1 MMTGSERRS
10 RWREWGGR
18 LGMLLGGLVVG
29 LVLLEGALRA
39 GALVVRVTGRPL
51 PTTFATDGRRVL
63 STGDSNTYGIYL
75 KGAAQPYPSV
85 FERLWNARHPDRP
98 VEVVNVAYPGT
109 NSSRLRNALP
119 RFLAAAKPDVV
130 TIMAG
135 TNDFWTEPESL
146 APNAEGSAYG
156 GPSWLWRHSR
166 VYRLLFMARRSA
178 EFTLER
184 VEVFD
189 RTGGG
194 FPKGESATFRT
205 AEGTIDL
212 GWDERRSAPGDVL
225 GEARRNLVAITDI
238 VRRHGAEPVFV
249 TYPCEIG
256 FYGSANTLM
265 REAAGQ
271 SGTRLIDV
279 GAALRTRCSDGDC
292 PDVFLPDCHPTALGH
307 EMAAEI
313 LADRWEAAGS

>member
-1 MMTGSERRS
+1 MTRGERRS
-10 RWREWGGR
+10 RWREWGAR

-29 LVLLEGALRA
+29 FVLLEGALRA

-75 KGAAQPYPSV
+75 KGAEQPYPAV
-85 FERLWNARHPDRP
+85 FGRLWSVRHPDRP

-135 TNDFWTEPESL
+135 ANDFWTEPESL
-146 APNAEGSAYG
+146 TPDAEGSASG

-166 VYRLLFMARRSA
+166 VYRLLFMVRRSA
-178 EFTLER
+178 EITIENELL
-184 VEVFD
+184 D
-189 RTGGG
+189 RTGNE
-194 FPKGESATFRT
+194 FPKGGSATFRT
-205 AEGTIDL
+205 PDGTIDL
-212 GWDERRSAPGDVL
+212 GWNERRSEPVDVL
-225 GEARRNLVAITDI
+225 GEARRNLVAITEI

-256 FYGSANTLM
+256 FYWEANTLM

-271 SGTRLIDV
+271 SGTRLIDL
-279 GAALRTRCSDGDC
+279 GAALRTRCPDGHC
-292 PDVFLPDCHPTALGH
+292 PDVLFPDGHPTALGH
-307 EMAAEI
+307 EAAAEI
-313 LADRWEAAGS
+313 LADRWEDADS

>member
-1 MMTGSERRS
+1 MTRGERRS
-10 RWREWGGR
+10 RWREWGAR

-29 LVLLEGALRA
+29 FVLLEGALRA

-75 KGAAQPYPSV
+75 KGAEHPYPAV
-85 FERLWNARHPDRP
+85 FGRLWSVRHPDRP

-135 TNDFWTEPESL
+135 ANDAWTEPEALTPDTEGL
-146 APNAEGSAYG
+146 ASG
-156 GPSWLWRHSR
+156 GQSWLWRHSR

-178 EFTLER
+178 EITLER
-184 VEVFD
+184 EVFD
-189 RTGGG
+189 RTGDE
-194 FPKGESATFRT
+194 FPKGARGTFRT
-205 AEGTIDL
+205 PEGAIDL
-212 GWDERRSAPGDVL
+212 EWNVRRSAPLDVL
-225 GEARRNLVAITDI
+225 GEALRNLVAIAEI

-256 FYGSANTLM
+256 VYGLANLLI

-279 GAALRTRCSDGDC
+279 GAALRTRCPKRNC
-292 PDVFLPDCHPTALGH
+292 PDLFFPDGHPTALGH
-307 EMAAEI
+307 KAAAEI
-313 LADRWEAAGS
+313 LADRWEDAGS